1 MTVRAG
7 TKSAAA
13 IAVMEKMA
21 DKPMDK
27 VIPKIAEAA
36 GLDMDKAKHYYVLF
50 VRKGLAPG
58 EVPAKAPKAKAE
70 KPAKSPKAVKAAA
83 KAVKAVKPT
92 APTKSPEEIER
103 IKAAN
108 MERMKSVLAKTK
120 QSVRKEDAEA
130 PAFGETDAFAA
141 PAFLTKDEVS
151 ALV

>member
-1 MTVRAG
+1 MTVRPG
-7 TKSAAA
+7 TKSAFA

-21 DKPMDK
+21 DKPMEK

-58 EVPAKAPKAKAE
+58 VVPGKAPKAAIEPTAKAQKAE
-70 KPAKSPKAVKAAA
+70 APKKPEAPKKSA
-83 KAVKAVKPT
+83 
-92 APTKSPEEIER
+92 EEIAR

-108 MERMKSVLAKTK
+108 KARMKEVLAKQK
-120 QSVRKEDAEA
+120 AEKA
-130 PAFGETDAFAA
+130 ETGFAETDAFSG
-141 PAFLTKDEVS
+141 PEFLTMDEVN